1 MGWRKDD
8 DRLFRNTARLRF
20 AVIPARKKPEGLA
33 TPAPDGYAAVVKAF
47 RTDPRVAPPG
57 TGKGFGATALKV
69 DGKIFAMLSSQRLFV
84 VKLPRARV
92 DALVAAG
99 RGSRFDPGHGRP
111 MREWF
116 VAGLDVDWVA
126 LANEALSFV
135 ADRR

>member
-1 MGWRKDD
+1 MAMD
-8 DRLFRNTARLRF
+8 
-20 AVIPARKKPEGLA
+20 AVER
-33 TPAPDGYAAVVKAF
+33 YAAVVDEFIKN
-47 RTDPRVAPPG
+47 TKVTKGAPG
-57 TGKGFGATALKV
+57 KKGFGSNALQI

-99 RGSRFDPGHGRP
+99 HGSRFDPGHGRL
-111 MREWF
+111 MKEWF
-116 VAGLDVDWVA
+116 VAALDVDWVA